1 MDDGM
6 DYMDEIVAEFVI
18 EAEELLE
25 KLDADL
31 VDLEKTPD
39 DLNLINEI
47 FRSAHTIKGTA
58 GFLGF
63 NNMAR
68 LTHAAE
74 DILNRM
80 RKGNLAVSA
89 EIMDAILATVDILGT
104 MLDSIREN
112 GKEGDAEVDGLIATL
127 NELNNG
133 GQDQAD
139 KADDSGESE
148 PEAAKAEEQAQPD
161 SGGDPPS
168 EKDEK
173 EAEAKAP
180 DAGEEKKASASKSKK
195 KKKSPSKS
203 APAEKAEEPPAPQPE
218 PAAQAEEK
226 PAAAK
231 APGNEPPAPAAK
243 KSAEK
248 NKENR
253 PAQTVRVPVD
263 RLDHLMNLAGELVLG
278 RNRLNQVCQFFETSM
293 DLLFSDDAGG
303 WSMDSD
309 RQSVHEIFE
318 KNIEQLSEA
327 NGLIALISSELQ
339 MSVMQTR
346 MMPVGT
352 LFKKVPRMVRDLS
365 REMKK
370 DVEIIIKGEETELD
384 KSVIEELGDPLTHL
398 IRNSMD
404 HGVESPEE
412 RKKIGKNPRGRI
424 TLFATQEG
432 NDIIIGIEDDGAGL
446 DPDKLKSRAVERG
459 IISESEA
466 KRMNA
471 REAYNLIFAPGF
483 STKTEVTSVSG
494 RGVGMDV
501 VKTNV
506 SRLNGLIEVES
517 QKGVGTTF
525 YLKLPL
531 TLAIIQ
537 GLIVQVAEENFIIPL
552 ISVLETIRTNKESF
566 SWVGDRRVIRLRDS
580 VIPLVDLVD
589 FFDIRR
595 QGEEPEEYYVV
606 IVAIAD
612 KRVGLVVDSLVGQ
625 EEVVIKSLGDFFE
638 STEAIAG
645 ATIMGDGR
653 VRLIIDVSEIVRIE
667 QEKAA

>member
-6 DYMDEIVAEFVI
+6 DYMDEIVGEFVI

-25 KLDADL
+25 KLDTDL
-31 VDLEKTPD
+31 VELEKTPD
-39 DLNLINEI
+39 DLDLINEI

-80 RKGNLAVSA
+80 RKGNLAVST
-89 EIMDAILATVDILGT
+89 EIMDAILATVDVLGK
-104 MLDSIREN
+104 MLDNIRDS
-112 GKEGDAEVDGLIATL
+112 GSEGDIAVDEIIA
-127 NELNNG
+127 ELNRLNSG
-133 GQDQAD
+133 SDTAAEEASDEDDASAAAEAPAEEEGKAQEESP
-139 KADDSGESE
+139 ADD
-148 PEAAKAEEQAQPD
+148 EAA
-161 SGGDPPS
+161 
-168 EKDEK
+168 
-173 EAEAKAP
+173 
-180 DAGEEKKASASKSKK
+180 EEKKQPEKAKGKSKSKSKVKAKKDPAPEPEKPEPAAEEKPAEKPVEKTPPAASEKKPSAAAK
-195 KKKSPSKS
+195 KKA
-203 APAEKAEEPPAPQPE
+203 APAEKA
-218 PAAQAEEK
+218 K
-226 PAAAK
+226 D
-231 APGNEPPAPAAK
+231 
-243 KSAEK
+243 
-248 NKENR
+248 NR

-263 RLDHLMNLAGELVLG
+263 RLDHLMNLVGELVLG
-278 RNRLNQVCQFFETSM
+278 RNRLNQVSQFFEASM
-293 DLLFSDDAGG
+293 DLLFNDDSSRWNEDENRATM
-303 WSMDSD
+303 S
-309 RQSVHEIFE
+309 QIFE
-318 KNIEQLSEA
+318 KNIEQLAET

-339 MSVMQTR
+339 MAVMQTR

-365 REMKK
+365 REMNK

-412 RKKIGKNPRGRI
+412 RKKLGKNPKGRI
-424 TLFATQEG
+424 TLFAAQQG

-446 DPDKLKSRAVERG
+446 DPEKLKSRAVERG

-552 ISVLETIRTNKESF
+552 ISVLETIRTGKENF
-566 SWVGDRRVIRLRDS
+566 TWVGDRRVIRLRDS
-580 VIPLVDLVD
+580 VIPLVNLQE

-595 QGEEPEEYYVV
+595 EGEEPDEYYVV

-612 KRVGLVVDSLVGQ
+612 KRVGLVVDALVGQ
-625 EEVVIKSLGDFFE
+625 EEVVIKSLGEFFE

-653 VRLIIDVSEIVRIE
+653 VRLIIDVTDIVRIE

>member
-31 VDLEKTPD
+31 VELEKTPD

-63 NNMAR
+63 DNMAR

-133 GQDQAD
+133 GQDQAEQS
-139 KADDSGESE
+139 DDPGQPESDAE
-148 PEAAKAEEQAQPD
+148 KAEEQTQAESGND
-161 SGGDPPS
+161 SSTG
-168 EKDEK
+168 K
-173 EAEAKAP
+173 EPEAKAP
-180 DAGEEKKASASKSKK
+180 DGGEEKKASASKSKK

-203 APAEKAEEPPAPQPE
+203 APAEKAEESPAPQPE

-231 APGNEPPAPAAK
+231 APGNETPAPAAK

-303 WSMDSD
+303 WSLDSD

-483 STKTEVTSVSG
+483 STKTQVTSVSG

-552 ISVLETIRTNKESF
+552 ISVLETIRTSKEKF